1 MSKTLSYLFLLFS
14 ITTFSQNTL
23 VSSGNVFEGE
33 PYLVINPQNQQHL
46 VAAWMGFQLNQKVCI
61 KSAVSMDGGN
71 NWSSPITQNHEVA
84 TNSSADVSLAF
95 NSAGTLFMCYI
106 DYDNDLFTNGQ
117 IIIRKSVDGGFN
129 WSTSTEVINIAD
141 CPNQLC
147 VDRPWMVIDRSGGIH
162 DGTIYISAMNAKQPA
177 LVTAPFHPYLSVSKN
192 DGFSFET
199 PRYLDSVNYLAGSTI
214 PQVMPSPAVSADGTF
229 YAIYPSYETSQS
241 LFPRYLLANST
252 TQGLAINHII
262 AYQGVNI
269 GVQND
274 LLKRGSLLKTDP
286 SNYLHLAYF
295 FLSEIND
302 GADVYF
308 TETMDAGITWT
319 SFKRINQDPIAN
331 GKLQDLLWADF
342 DLDGDLLVCWR
353 DRRNG
358 IGTSYAEP
366 TEIYAVVRPKDSL
379 NFNVDYRI
387 SSQQIQHDQVL
398 TNSGN
403 DFMHTCLMNDTAYTV
418 WGDVRTGTL
427 KIYLNKWNIFSQVG
441 SLSEIPTAE
450 TIPIIPNPS
459 NISIQVPANFIGE
472 TYTIFSLNGSC
483 IVKKELEN
491 EFIDISCLT
500 KGSYILQINK
510 EKHCFNSKF
519 IKD

>member
-129 WSTSTEVINIAD
+129 WSTSTEVIDIAD

-241 LFPRYLLANST
+241 LYPRYLLANST
-252 TQGLAINHII
+252 TQGLSINHII

>member
-95 NSAGTLFMCYI
+95 NSAGVLFMCYI

-177 LVTAPFHPYLSVSKN
+177 FVTPPFHPYLSVSKN
-192 DGFSFET
+192 DGFSFQT

-286 SNYLHLAYF
+286 SNSLHLAYF

-427 KIYLNKWNIFSQVG
+427 KIYLNKWNIFSQLG

>member
-241 LFPRYLLANST
+241 LYPRYLLANST

-286 SNYLHLAYF
+286 SNSLHLAYF

>member
-1 MSKTLSYLFLLFS
+1 MSKTFSYLFLLFS

-71 NWSSPITQNHEVA
+71 NWSSPIAQNHEVA

-95 NSAGTLFMCYI
+95 NSAGVLFMCYI

-177 LVTAPFHPYLSVSKN
+177 FVTPPFHPYLSVSKN

-286 SNYLHLAYF
+286 SNSLHLAYF

-366 TEIYAVVRPKDSL
+366 TEIYATVRPKDSL

>member
-241 LFPRYLLANST
+241 LYPRYLLANST

>member
-1 MSKTLSYLFLLFS
+1 MSKTLSYIFLLFS

-177 LVTAPFHPYLSVSKN
+177 FVTPPFHPYLSVSKN

-286 SNYLHLAYF
+286 SNSLHLAYF